1 MSENVRKCPKQKNRL
16 NDANKPEICDESAQ
30 PLAADALGRRIA
42 SITMHRSIINI
53 IVVSTIVSIASLFA
67 GCSAPSLL
75 ITPVANSYKLEEIQ
89 VEEPAS
95 PFADKIA
102 LIEVEGMLVNA
113 RVGGI
118 FQAQENKLSLFTQEL
133 EQAEKDPKVKAVV
146 LRVNS
151 PGGTVTCSD
160 TMYQMIKKFREK
172 THKPVIASAQ
182 EVMASG
188 AFYVSTACDEVVA
201 QPTSVVGSIGVIFEL
216 FEVDQGLAKLGIAA
230 NTIKSKPHKDI
241 ASPFRPMTDDE
252 RAILQ
257 ASVDEYYKRFVGV
270 VQAKCNITDPQ
281 ILAEAT
287 DGRVFSGEKAKE
299 IGLIDKVGLL
309 DDAIDLAKEKSNAKN
324 ATVVMYK
331 RPYGYS
337 GSIYAETEVPQPQ
350 ANVLQ
355 VPLPESMALPRGFYY
370 LWK

>member
-1 MSENVRKCPKQKNRL
+1 MRTTTFFAVL
-16 NDANKPEICDESAQ
+16 VV
-30 PLAADALGRRIA
+30 AL
-42 SITMHRSIINI
+42 
-53 IVVSTIVSIASLFA
+53 LFVMT

-75 ITPVANSYKLEEIQ
+75 ITPVPSSTKLEEMTVQ
-89 VEEPAS
+89 EPTG

-102 LIEVEGMLVNA
+102 LIEVEGMLMNA

-118 FQAQENKLSLFTQEL
+118 FQAQENKLSLFTQQL
-133 EQAEKDPKVKAVV
+133 EIAEKDPKVKAVV

-160 TMYQMIKKFREK
+160 TMYQMIKRFREK

-188 AFYVSTACDEVVA
+188 AYYMSTACDQIVA

-241 ASPFRPMTDDE
+241 GSPFRPMTEDE
-252 RAILQ
+252 RDILQ
-257 ASVDEYYKRFVGV
+257 ASVDEYYHRFVGV
-270 VQAKCNITDPQ
+270 VQAKYHLTDPEV
-281 ILAEAT
+281 LARAT
-287 DGRVFSGEKAKE
+287 DGRVFSGQDALQ
-299 IGLIDKVGLL
+299 IGLIDRLGLL
-309 DDAIDLAKEKSNAKN
+309 DDAIDLAREMSHAKN
-324 ATVVMYK
+324 ASVVMYK

-337 GSIYAETEVPQPQ
+337 GSIYAETQTPTPQ

-355 VPLPESMALPRGFYY
+355 LPLPESVALPKGFYY

>member
-1 MSENVRKCPKQKNRL
+1 MRIPTLIAVLVVPIL
-16 NDANKPEICDESAQ
+16 F
-30 PLAADALGRRIA
+30 LG
-42 SITMHRSIINI
+42 
-53 IVVSTIVSIASLFA
+53 

-75 ITPVANSYKLEEIQ
+75 ITPVPSSSTLEEETVQ
-89 VEEPAS
+89 QPTG

-102 LIEVEGMLVNA
+102 LIEVEGMLANA

-133 EQAEKDPKVKAVV
+133 EMAEKDPKVKAVV

-160 TMYQMIKKFREK
+160 TMYQMIKRFREK

-188 AFYVSTACDEVVA
+188 AYYVSTACDDIVA

-216 FEVDQGLAKLGIAA
+216 FEVDQGLAKLGISS
-230 NTIKSKPHKDI
+230 NPIKSKPHKDI
-241 ASPFRPMTDDE
+241 GSPFRPMTDDE

-257 ASVDEYYKRFVGV
+257 ATVDEYYKRFIGV
-270 VQAKCNITDPQ
+270 VQAKCHIEDPD
-281 ILAEAT
+281 ILAKAT
-287 DGRVFSGEKAKE
+287 DGRVFSGEDALK

-309 DDAIDLAKEKSNAKN
+309 QDAIDMAKEKSNAKN
-324 ATVVMYK
+324 ASVVMYK

-337 GSIYAETEVPQPQ
+337 GSIYAESEVPQPK
-350 ANVLQ
+350 ANTIQL
-355 VPLPESMALPRGFYY
+355 PLPEEVTLPKGFYY